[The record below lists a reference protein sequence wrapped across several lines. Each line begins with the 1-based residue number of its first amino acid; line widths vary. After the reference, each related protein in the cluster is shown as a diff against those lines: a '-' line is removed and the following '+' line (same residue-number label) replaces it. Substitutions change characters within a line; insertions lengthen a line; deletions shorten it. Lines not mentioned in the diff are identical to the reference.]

1 MSEPTISGRPS
12 ASSQLQPGPESP
24 DDTKH
29 TPTLAEWSKEVK
41 KAGFARPVSEYL
53 EPSDKLTQTRQGS
66 IYWNDNGDC
75 LAIDED
81 PLKGDVPRW
90 PEHVS
95 RGRPQPISYASPM
108 YKLIP
113 GTTNHRMTLE
123 LTGDKGFRSHDKE
136 HTADMSIRSSYV
148 PWNNR
153 VTQITVHLTD
163 AARSMWE
170 EGDMVSESFHPK
182 ARSIAREFGMTSL
195 PLYQHAAS
203 CLLEFELTDLSPES
217 S

>member
-1 MSEPTISGRPS
+1 MSEPTISGFSS

-29 TPTLAEWSKEVK
+29 TPTLAEWSNKVVE
-41 KAGFARPVSEYL
+41 AGFARPVGDYL
-53 EPSDKLTQTRQGS
+53 EPSNKLTQTRQGS

-81 PLKGDVPRW
+81 PEKAVVPYWPQKG
-90 PEHVS
+90 S
-95 RGRPQPISYASPM
+95 RGRVVPIWYASPM

-113 GTTNHRMTLE
+113 GTTNHKMTLE
-123 LTGDKGFRSHDKE
+123 FTGDKGFRSHDEE
-136 HTADMSIRSSYV
+136 HTADMSIRSNYV

-170 EGDMVSESFHPK
+170 KGDGVPEFFDPRAERVARRFGITSF
-182 ARSIAREFGMTSL
+182 
-195 PLYQHAAS
+195 PLYEHAAS
-203 CLLEFELTDLSPES
+203 CLLEFELIDLSPVS